1 VLYWAKLGPTVYDRA
16 FLAGRP
22 FAGVDR
28 EQMQPKKTPNLGY
41 QSIDLSPIH
50 ASLKEIHA
58 KYRDDFSGKVATY
71 IPELAKADPRLFGV
85 ALVTAD
91 GQV

>member
-1 VLYWAKLGPTVYDRA
+1 MLYWAKLGPTVYDRA

-50 ASLKEIHA
+50 ASRTWRFTAEAIVLQA
-58 KYRDDFSGKVATY
+58 LTAPTQPVA
-71 IPELAKADPRLFGV
+71 V
-85 ALVTAD
+85 A
-91 GQV
+91 